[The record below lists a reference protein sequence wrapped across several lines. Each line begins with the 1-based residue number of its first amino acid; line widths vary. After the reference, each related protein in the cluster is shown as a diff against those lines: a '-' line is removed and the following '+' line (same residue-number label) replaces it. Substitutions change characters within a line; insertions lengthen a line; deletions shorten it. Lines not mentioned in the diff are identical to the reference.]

1 MINTEKIV
9 FDEPVY
15 FMPNFS
21 GPVKIS
27 ILKLL
32 DNGNV
37 LVKQSSKK
45 KDLKPFTT
53 QLAHIYNEQ
62 KDANRGCRSWQSSKK
77 RSKK

>member
-1 MINTEKIV
+1 MINAEKIV

-21 GPVKIS
+21 GPIKVS
-27 ILKLL
+27 IIKLL

-53 QLAHIYNEQ
+53 QLAHIYNKQEN
-62 KDANRGCRSWQSSKK
+62 ANRGCRSWQSSKK